1 MRLLIAL
8 GGNAILKKGDKGTVD
23 EQWRNIKDAAEII
36 SSIIK
41 ENDELIL
48 THGNGPQVGYLLE
61 VMQASNPEKALTIDI
76 ADAMTEGWIGY
87 MLQNAFSLYLPD
99 RKAVPVLTR
108 TLVLENDEA
117 FSHPTKF
124 VGSYFTKDQAEILSK
139 KYGWVFKEDPRGGFR
154 RVVPSPMPVDIIEID
169 VIEKLIKDKYIV
181 ISVGGGGIPVIKK
194 GNNYVPVEAV
204 IDKDL
209 ASSLLAT
216 KIKADKFII
225 LTDVKGVA
233 INYGKKD
240 EKWLDKI
247 SVDELKDLY
256 KKNEFPEGS
265 MGPKILAAIKF
276 VESTGNKAIIGSLDN
291 AREVYE
297 EKSGTMIYKD

>member
-8 GGNAILKKGDKGTVD
+8 GGNAILRKGDKGTVD
-23 EQWRNIKDAAEII
+23 EQWRNIKGAVEII
-36 SSIIK
+36 SNIVK
-41 ENDELIL
+41 DNDELIL

-61 VMQASNPEKALTIDI
+61 IMQISNPEKALSIDI

-99 RKAVPVLTR
+99 RKAVPVITR
-108 TLVLENDEA
+108 TLVLENDDA
-117 FSHPTKF
+117 FSNPTKF
-124 VGSYFTKDQAEILSK
+124 VGSYFTRDQAELLSK
-139 KYGWVFKEDPRGGFR
+139 KYGWIFKEDPRGGFR

-169 VIEKLIKDKYIV
+169 VIEKLLRDKYIV

-194 GNNYVPVEAV
+194 GNSYVPVEAV

-240 EKWLDKI
+240 ERWLGRV
-247 SVDELKDLY
+247 SVSELKDYY
-256 KKNEFPEGS
+256 KKNMFPEGS
-265 MGPKILAAIKF
+265 MGPKVLAAIKF
-276 VESTGNKAIIGSLDN
+276 VESTGNEAIIGSLDN
-291 AREVYE
+291 AASVYE
-297 EKSGTMIYKD
+297 EKSGTIIYKD